1 MECPAFGQTCSKCQK
16 KGHFVS
22 VCISSKK
29 VHQLEDSNESSSDES
44 CLRVET
50 VSLVQT
56 KSRQWLADITFFSSA
71 QEDFSTTLTCQLDTG
86 ATSNVLCLD
95 DLSAA
100 TQLGGPPMKN
110 CLVVQQ

>member
-16 KGHFVS
+16 KGHFAS

-56 KSRQWLADITFFSSA
+56 KSRQWLADITFLSSA

-95 DLSAA
+95 DLSAV